1 MKIALVAAMAHNRV
15 IGKDNKMPWHLPA
28 ELQHFKKI
36 TLGKP
41 IVMGRATFESIGR
54 PLPGRTN
61 IVLTRQEIAATDQ
74 ADGVIW
80 VHSPEQA
87 MTAAGAADELMI
99 IGGGK
104 IYELFL
110 PLAERL
116 YLTKIDLHVDGDT
129 YFPDY
134 SAEARWEEVEK
145 VSHTADQ
152 ANVHSFE
159 TLIYDRVR

>member
-1 MKIALVAAMAHNRV
+1 MKIALVAAMAHHRV

-54 PLPGRTN
+54 PLPGRQN
-61 IVLTRQEIAATDQ
+61 IVLTRQEIAAADQ
-74 ADGVIW
+74 GNGVIW

-87 MTAAGAADELMI
+87 IKAAGAVDELMI

-110 PLAERL
+110 PYADRL
-116 YLTKIDLHVDGDT
+116 YLTKIDLLVDGDT
-129 YFPDY
+129 HFPDY
-134 SAEARWEEVEK
+134 SAEAQWQEVER
-145 VSHTADQ
+145 VSHAADQ
-152 ANVHSFE
+152 ANPQAFE